1 LLDGFAQTLE
11 VHFVAITVLEII
23 AQQFLTSL
31 YIPPGSHFLKTDQTF
46 PLFRE
51 NNILCHQG
59 KREAHFFW

>member
-1 LLDGFAQTLE
+1 LRDGSAQTSE
-11 VHFVAITVLEII
+11 VYIIQITVLEII

-31 YIPPGSHFLKTDQTF
+31 DIPPGSHFLKTDQIF
-46 PLFRE
+46 PLLRE